1 MKEIIYILISNIYF
15 SYLSLFDIM
24 NYGSGCMKACVL
36 TLGCKVNAYES
47 ELMKESL
54 KNNGYEIINEEK
66 SADVIIINT
75 CTVTNQADS
84 KSRKIIRHARREN
97 SEAIIVVCGCSAEN
111 HKEALMDLDIDI
123 LIGNK
128 DKSKIVSLIEMYRSS
143 GEKFAKFYDLRNV
156 GFEDMQI
163 NDFANKTRGFVKIQD
178 GCNNFCAYC
187 IIPFMRGG
195 IRSKDI
201 DVAEREIN
209 CLADHGYQEIV
220 LTGIHTGSYGAGE
233 DYDLVDLIR
242 RVSKND
248 NLKRIRISSIE
259 ITELNDKFME
269 ELSVNEKISDH
280 MHVPIQSGSNDI
292 LKKMNRKYNIDEYK
306 DVIAKLRAIRPN
318 INITTDLI
326 VGFPEENVENHL
338 ETLNNL
344 KEIGF
349 SKIHT
354 FPYSVRRGTKAST
367 MKQVNDSIKKD
378 RVHEVLEL
386 SDELESSYYE
396 KFIGKKLTVLVEDGT
411 SGFTSNYIKVNLSRI
426 CENNTFV
433 ECLIVSVDGISVNG
447 EVL

>member
-1 MKEIIYILISNIYF
+1 
-15 SYLSLFDIM
+15 
-24 NYGSGCMKACVL
+24 MKACVL

-47 ELMKESL
+47 ELIKETL
-54 KNNGYEIINEEK
+54 KDNGYDIIDDEG

-84 KSRKIIRHARREN
+84 KSRKMIRHARREN
-97 SEAIIVVCGCSAEN
+97 SKAIIVVCGCSAEN
-111 HKEALMDLDIDI
+111 HKESLRDLDIDI

-128 DKSKIVSLIEMYRSS
+128 DKSKIVSLIDMYRAS
-143 GEKFAKFYDLRNV
+143 GEKIIKFYDLRRAD
-156 GFEDMQI
+156 FEDMQI
-163 NDFANKTRGFVKIQD
+163 NNFANKTRGFVKIQD

-195 IRSKDI
+195 IRSKNIDI
-201 DVAEREIN
+201 AEKEIN
-209 CLADHGYQEIV
+209 CLADNGYQEIV
-220 LTGIHTGSYGAGE
+220 LTGIHTGSYGTGE
-233 DYDLVDLIR
+233 NYDLVDLIR
-242 RVSKND
+242 RISKND

-269 ELSVNEKISDH
+269 ELKINEKISDH
-280 MHVPIQSGSNDI
+280 MHVPIQSGSNEI

-306 DVIAKLRAIRPN
+306 SIIEKLRSVRPD

-326 VGFPEENVENHL
+326 VGFPEESEENHL

-344 KEIGF
+344 RDIGF

-354 FPYSVRRGTKAST
+354 FPYSMRNGTKAST
-367 MKQVNDSIKKD
+367 MKQVNDSLKKR
-378 RVHEVLEL
+378 RVHEVLKL
-386 SDELESSYYE
+386 SDELESTYYK
-396 KFIGKKLTVLVEDGT
+396 KFIGKKLKVLVEDGI
-411 SGFTSNYIKVNLSRI
+411 SGFTSNYIKVKLNKR

-433 ECLIVSVDGISVNG
+433 ECLITDVDGISVNG

>member
-1 MKEIIYILISNIYF
+1 
-15 SYLSLFDIM
+15 
-24 NYGSGCMKACVL
+24 MKACVL

-47 ELMKESL
+47 ELIKESL
-54 KNNGYEIINEEK
+54 KDNGYDIIDEETE
-66 SADVIIINT
+66 ADVIIINT

-84 KSRKIIRHARREN
+84 KSRKMIRHARREN
-97 SEAIIVVCGCSAEN
+97 SNAIIVVCGCSAEN
-111 HKEALMDLDIDI
+111 HKESLMDLDIDI

-128 DKSKIVSLIEMYRSS
+128 DKSKIVSLIDMYKAS
-143 GEKFAKFYDLRNV
+143 GDKLVKFYDLRNTD
-156 GFEDMQI
+156 FEDMQI
-163 NDFANKTRGFVKIQD
+163 NNFADKTRGFVKIQD

-195 IRSKDI
+195 IRSKNIDI
-201 DVAEREIN
+201 AEKEIN
-209 CLADHGYQEIV
+209 CLADNGYQEIV
-220 LTGIHTGSYGAGE
+220 LTGIHTGSYGTGE
-233 DYDLVDLIR
+233 NYDLVDLIR

-306 DVIAKLRAIRPN
+306 SIIDKLRQVRPN

-326 VGFPEENVENHL
+326 VGFPEESEENHL

-344 KEIGF
+344 RDIGF

-354 FPYSVRRGTKAST
+354 FPYSMRNGTKAST
-367 MKQVNDSIKKD
+367 MKQVNDSLKKR
-378 RVHEVLEL
+378 RVHEVLKL
-386 SDELESSYYE
+386 SDELESTYYK
-396 KFIGKKLTVLVEDGT
+396 KFIGKKLKVLVEDGI
-411 SGFTSNYIKVNLSRI
+411 SGFTSNYIKVKLNKR

-433 ECLIVSVDGISVNG
+433 ECLITDVDGISVNG